1 MRGLP
6 AFSVSH
12 GLSNGGKSVL
22 FFLIWGTKVRF
33 KTIAN
38 GTFFCPRCGGDRPY
52 ERRQAKRWFHLYYI
66 PLFPTSTLRDQV
78 RCGVCQTS
86 YTVDALNRPTSGQL
100 SSLLIDGT
108 RGVIVHVLRTGSA
121 ESADA
126 RAAAVAEI
134 VRAGL
139 PAYTDRDLTADL
151 GVVPGDLSQLL
162 ATLGAQLADTGKETL
177 LGSAAKVALADGP
190 LSDLERRVLVST
202 GASLGMTATHTAG
215 VIAVAEQS
223 ARA

>member
-1 MRGLP
+1 M
-6 AFSVSH
+6 
-12 GLSNGGKSVL
+12 L

-33 KTIAN
+33 KAIAN

-52 ERRQAKRWFHLYYI
+52 ERRLAKRWFHLYYI
-66 PLFPTSTLRDQV
+66 PLFPTSTLGEQV

-86 YTVDALNRPTSGQL
+86 YNESVLSRPTSGQL
-100 SSLLIDGT
+100 SSLLIDGA
-108 RGVIVHVLRTGSA
+108 RGVVVHVLRTGAA

-126 RAAAVAEI
+126 RAVAVAEI

-139 PAYTDRDLTADL
+139 PAYTDQDLSADL

-162 ATLGAQLADTGKETL
+162 TALGGQLADTGKEAL
-177 LGSAAKVALADGP
+177 LGSAARVALADGP
-190 LSDLERRVLVST
+190 LNDLERQVLVST

>member
-1 MRGLP
+1 M
-6 AFSVSH
+6 
-12 GLSNGGKSVL
+12 L

-52 ERRQAKRWFHLYYI
+52 ERRQARRWFHLYYI
-66 PLFPTSTLRDQV
+66 PLFPTSTLGEQV

-86 YTVDALNRPTSGQL
+86 YNEAVLSRPTSGQL
-100 SSLLIDGT
+100 SSLLIDGA

-134 VRAGL
+134 QRAGL
-139 PAYTDRDLTADL
+139 AAYTDQDLSADL

-162 ATLGAQLADTGKETL
+162 TALGGQLADTGKESL
-177 LGSAAKVALADGP
+177 LGSAARVALADGP
-190 LSDLERRVLVST
+190 LTDLERQVLVST

>member
-1 MRGLP
+1 M
-6 AFSVSH
+6 
-12 GLSNGGKSVL
+12 L
-22 FFLIWGTKVRF
+22 FFLIWGMKVRF

-52 ERRQAKRWFHLYYI
+52 ERRLAKRWFHLYYI
-66 PLFPTSTLRDQV
+66 PLFPTSTLGEQV

-86 YTVDALNRPTSGQL
+86 YNESVLSRPTSGQL
-100 SSLLIDGT
+100 SSLLIDGA
-108 RGVIVHVLRTGSA
+108 RGVIVHVLRTGAA

-126 RAAAVAEI
+126 RAVAVAEI

-139 PAYTDRDLTADL
+139 PAYTDQDLSADL

-162 ATLGAQLADTGKETL
+162 TALGGQLADTGKEAL
-177 LGSAAKVALADGP
+177 LGSAARVALADGP
-190 LSDLERRVLVST
+190 LNDLERQVLVST

>member
-1 MRGLP
+1 V
-6 AFSVSH
+6 SVIA
-12 GLSNGGKSVL
+12 GGSFVF
-22 FFLIWGTKVRF
+22 FFLIWGMKVRF
-33 KTIAN
+33 KTIAT

-52 ERRQAKRWFHLYYI
+52 ERRLAKRWFHLYYI
-66 PLFPTSTLRDQV
+66 PLFPTSTLGEQV

-86 YTVDALNRPTSGQL
+86 YTEAVLSRPTSGQL
-100 SSLLIDGT
+100 SSLLIDGA

-126 RAAAVAEI
+126 RAVAVGEI
-134 VRAGL
+134 MRAGL
-139 PAYTDRDLTADL
+139 PNYTDQDLTADL

-162 ATLGAQLADTGKETL
+162 TALGQQLADTGKEGL
-177 LGSAAKVALADGP
+177 LGSAARVALADGP
-190 LSDLERRVLVST
+190 LNDLERQVLVST

>member
-1 MRGLP
+1 M
-6 AFSVSH
+6 F
-12 GLSNGGKSVL
+12 

-52 ERRQAKRWFHLYYI
+52 ERRQARRWFHLYYI
-66 PLFPTSTLRDQV
+66 PLFPTSTLGEQV

-86 YTVDALNRPTSGQL
+86 YDQAVLSRPTSGQL
-100 SSLLIDGT
+100 SSLLIDGA

-121 ESADA
+121 QTADA
-126 RAAAVAEI
+126 RAAAVTEI
-134 VRAGL
+134 RRAGL
-139 PAYTDRDLTADL
+139 AAYTDQDLSADL

-162 ATLGAQLADTGKETL
+162 TVLGGQLADTGKESL
-177 LGSAAKVALADGP
+177 LGSAARVALADGP
-190 LSDLERRVLVST
+190 LTDLERQVLVSA

>member
-1 MRGLP
+1 
-6 AFSVSH
+6 
-12 GLSNGGKSVL
+12 
-22 FFLIWGTKVRF
+22 
-33 KTIAN
+33 
-38 GTFFCPRCGGDRPY
+38 
-52 ERRQAKRWFHLYYI
+52 
-66 PLFPTSTLRDQV
+66 V

-86 YTVDALNRPTSGQL
+86 YNEAVLSRPTSGQL
-100 SSLLIDGT
+100 SSLLIDGA
-108 RGVIVHVLRTGSA
+108 RGVIVHVLRTGAA

-126 RAAAVAEI
+126 RAVAVAEI

-139 PAYTDRDLTADL
+139 PAYTDQDLSADL

-162 ATLGAQLADTGKETL
+162 TALGGQLADTGKEAL
-177 LGSAAKVALADGP
+177 LGSAARVALADGP
-190 LSDLERRVLVST
+190 LNDLERQVLVST

>member
-1 MRGLP
+1 
-6 AFSVSH
+6 
-12 GLSNGGKSVL
+12 L

-52 ERRQAKRWFHLYYI
+52 ERRLAKRWFHLYYI
-66 PLFPTSTLRDQV
+66 PLFPTSTVGEQV

-86 YTVDALNRPTSGQL
+86 YNEAVLSRPTSGQL
-100 SSLLIDGT
+100 SSLLIDGA
-108 RGVIVHVLRTGSA
+108 RGVIVHVLRTGAA

-126 RAAAVAEI
+126 RAVAVAEI

-139 PAYTDRDLTADL
+139 PAYTDRDLSADL

-162 ATLGAQLADTGKETL
+162 TALGGQMADTGKEAL
-177 LGSAAKVALADGP
+177 LGSAARVALADGP
-190 LSDLERRVLVST
+190 LNDLERQVLVST

>member
-1 MRGLP
+1 
-6 AFSVSH
+6 
-12 GLSNGGKSVL
+12 VL

-52 ERRQAKRWFHLYYI
+52 ERRQARRWFHLYYI
-66 PLFPTSTLRDQV
+66 PLFPTSTLGEQV

-86 YTVDALNRPTSGQL
+86 YNEAVLSRPTSGQL
-100 SSLLIDGT
+100 SSLLIDGA
-108 RGVIVHVLRTGSA
+108 RGVVVHVLRTGSA
-121 ESADA
+121 ETADA

-134 VRAGL
+134 QRAGL
-139 PAYTDRDLTADL
+139 AAYTDQDLSADL

-162 ATLGAQLADTGKETL
+162 TALGGQLADTGKESL
-177 LGSAAKVALADGP
+177 LGSAARVALADGP
-190 LSDLERRVLVST
+190 LTDLERQVLVST

>member
-1 MRGLP
+1 M
-6 AFSVSH
+6 
-12 GLSNGGKSVL
+12 L

-52 ERRQAKRWFHLYYI
+52 ERRQARRWFHLYYI
-66 PLFPTSTLRDQV
+66 PLFPISTLGEQV
-78 RCGVCQTS
+78 RCGVCQAS
-86 YTVDALNRPTSGQL
+86 YNEAVLGRPTSGQL
-100 SSLLIDGT
+100 SSLLIDGA

-121 ESADA
+121 ESADT

-134 VRAGL
+134 QRAGL
-139 PAYTDRDLTADL
+139 AAYTDQDLSADL

-162 ATLGAQLADTGKETL
+162 AALGGQLADTGKESL
-177 LGSAAKVALADGP
+177 LGSAARVALADGP
-190 LSDLERRVLVST
+190 LTDLERQVLVST